1 MNILTFFSIF
11 FTLFIGTAT
20 QECQCPTPGESTP
33 PTCLGYDRKLQANTL
48 DEAIANFPDLTLEE
62 EAEEPS
68 DDEEC
73 VTKECQDCRK
83 DMRKQL
89 KKIGLL
95 EKDVNEALAS
105 ANATSSCTRYR
116 FVREKEKS
124 LAAIEETQRKLPYL
138 LIRITAA
145 AAAIIIV
152 IIMVVV
158 IFFFFF
164 V

>member
-62 EAEEPS
+62 EAEE
-68 DDEEC
+68 
-73 VTKECQDCRK
+73 
-83 DMRKQL
+83 
-89 KKIGLL
+89 IGLL